1 MASIVGSSSTSIA
14 NPASLATATA
24 SAPSGLQALLVSSP
38 TNQPQP
44 RSGPPVAEDQIQN
57 TLKCPICIDWFT
69 DPILLDC
76 SHSLCL
82 DCARRL
88 ALHDGGT
95 NTAEVTCPL
104 CKEVTAVTGG
114 DKAREMEDALIADAL
129 KRFDV
134 VPPRKSR
141 ARIEDLRTCY
151 EAFIKNGLVA
161 IGPNDAK

>member
-1 MASIVGSSSTSIA
+1 M
-14 NPASLATATA
+14 
-24 SAPSGLQALLVSSP
+24 
-38 TNQPQP
+38 
-44 RSGPPVAEDQIQN
+44 AEDQIEN

-104 CKEVTAVTGG
+104 CKNVTAVTGG